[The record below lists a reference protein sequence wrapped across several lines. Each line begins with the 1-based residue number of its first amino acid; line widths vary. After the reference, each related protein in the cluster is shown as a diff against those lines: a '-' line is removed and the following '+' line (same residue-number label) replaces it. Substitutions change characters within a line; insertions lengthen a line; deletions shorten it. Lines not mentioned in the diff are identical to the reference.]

1 MAAKDLSKK
10 KFFTT
15 GQIAKICGVSI
26 ATVQKWI
33 DAGEIDS
40 YRLPLTASERRVP
53 RESLLTFMK
62 KYNVPT
68 GELQE
73 QKAFRILMID
83 ADVEY
88 QKQVKK
94 SLEGVNDKA
103 EFKAF
108 EEGTTALVELGA
120 FKPDLILLDIH
131 TPGMEGMKIIETLG
145 KTNSWKDTRVAV
157 IAELSDEEKTSLE
170 DMGVGTI
177 IAKPVKPQ
185 KLKKELTRLAG
196 DA

>member
-62 KYNVPT
+62 KYKVPT
-68 GELQE
+68 DELLE
-73 QKAFRILMID
+73 QKPFRILMID
-83 ADVEY
+83 EDTEY

-108 EEGTTALVELGA
+108 EEGATALVELGV
-120 FKPDLILLDIH
+120 FRPDLILLDIH
-131 TPGMEGMKIIETLG
+131 TPGLEGMKIVESLG
-145 KTNSWKDTRVAV
+145 KTDSWKDTRVIV
-157 IAELSDEEKTSLE
+157 MSELSDDEKASLE
-170 DMGVGTI
+170 AMN
-177 IAKPVKPQ
+177 
-185 KLKKELTRLAG
+185 KERLFPNL
-196 DA
+196 